1 MHRAAGKLFF
11 AAIAILVMAI
21 GVGFAWI
28 TIVDPTQNGIEQV
41 YRGVTVEGA
50 PRPWQFNFA
59 QPASPIQDELY
70 DLHNFLFVINLAIC
84 GLVAVLLLF
93 AIWRFRARRNPVPW
107 TTTHNVPLEIA
118 WTIAPVVVLIAIAI
132 PSARALYRTEILPE
146 AALTLKVTAHQWYW
160 DYEYPDHPGVQISSN
175 ILRDG
180 DLAPE
185 EQGMRL
191 LAADNFAF
199 VPAGAVVRFQL
210 TSTDVIHAFA
220 VPSLGIKRDA
230 VPGRLSEVW
239 TKIER
244 EGLYFG
250 QCSELCGRDHAFMP
264 IAIKAVSPD
273 AFREWLDR
281 AKAEASKAKGG
292 SG

>member
-11 AAIAILVMAI
+11 AAIAILVTAI
-21 GVGFAWI
+21 AAGFAWV
-28 TIVDPTQNGIEQV
+28 TIVDPAQTGSPRT
-41 YRGVTVEGA
+41 YRGAPVEGM

-70 DLHNFLFVINLAIC
+70 DLHNLLFVINLAIC
-84 GLVAVLLLF
+84 GLVGVLLLF
-93 AIWRFRARRNPVPW
+93 AIWRFRASRNSVPW

-132 PSARALYRTEILPE
+132 PSARALYHTDILPE
-146 AALTLKVTAHQWYW
+146 AAVTLKVTGHQWYW

-175 ILRDG
+175 VVRGG

-191 LAADNFAF
+191 LAADNFAV

-273 AFREWLDR
+273 AFRDWLDQ
-281 AKAEASKAKGG
+281 AKAGASKAKGRNG
-292 SG
+292 